1 MIMSDNSMVNL
12 DNLALVVM
20 EAGIRKGLAHGR
32 IDEGK
37 GRQYVLAVKS
47 IALQIKNNQAL
58 TPEQQESVLNLIYH
72 DQTHKSSMGGMRKI
86 LREVG
91 STLEYKQHE
100 VLPNAKL

>member
-1 MIMSDNSMVNL
+1 MVMSDNSIVNL

-20 EAGIRKGLAHGR
+20 EAGIRKAKNSTRGADR
-32 IDEGK
+32 K
-37 GRQYVLAVKS
+37 RAYAQAVKS
-47 IALQIKNNQAL
+47 IAVQIKNNQAL

-72 DQTHKSSMGGMRKI
+72 DQTHKASMGNMRKI
-86 LREVG
+86 LREIG

>member
-1 MIMSDNSMVNL
+1 MVMSDNSIVNL

-20 EAGIRKGLAHGR
+20 EAGIRKAKNSTHDVDR
-32 IDEGK
+32 K
-37 GRQYVLAVKS
+37 RAYAQSVKS
-47 IALQIKNNQAL
+47 IAVQIKNNQAL

-72 DQTHKSSMGGMRKI
+72 DQTHKASMGNMRKI
-86 LREVG
+86 LREIG

>member
-1 MIMSDNSMVNL
+1 MVMSDNSIVNL

-20 EAGIRKGLAHGR
+20 EAGIRKAKNSTYDAPR
-32 IDEGK
+32 K
-37 GRQYVLAVKS
+37 RAYAQAVKS
-47 IALQIKNNQAL
+47 IAIQIKNNQAL

-72 DQTHKSSMGGMRKI
+72 DQTHKASMGNMRKI
-86 LREVG
+86 LREIG